1 MLPPVIYLMLHSLFF
16 TLRLSGGGDS
26 FPRQAEEREV
36 DRYGAEKGY
45 LDVVCLYADD
55 IYGENRAE
63 AFELYRRPAKLG
75 EPQAFSV
82 RACPMEGVERDVRQ
96 AGAYRETREKLRHY
110 KKTFFGIYD
119 KETGSVKISDS
130 DEIVSEDGRPVVRQL
145 QTATSDGK
153 LLGLIPAS
161 EHDPSRAEDDNPVA
175 VILY

>member
-75 EPQAFSV
+75 GPQAFSV
-82 RACPMEGVERDVRQ
+82 RACPMEGVERDVQQ
-96 AGAYRETREKLRHY
+96 AGAYGETKEKLRYY
-110 KKTFFGIYD
+110 KKPSSASGCGGEFSQADRTAQER
-119 KETGSVKISDS
+119 ETEPFNG
-130 DEIVSEDGRPVVRQL
+130 
-145 QTATSDGK
+145 
-153 LLGLIPAS
+153 
-161 EHDPSRAEDDNPVA
+161 PSGPRRECAAQAFSP
-175 VILY
+175 

>member
-110 KKTFFGIYD
+110 KKTFFG
-119 KETGSVKISDS
+119 KW
-130 DEIVSEDGRPVVRQL
+130 VR
-145 QTATSDGK
+145 
-153 LLGLIPAS
+153 
-161 EHDPSRAEDDNPVA
+161 R
-175 VILY
+175 